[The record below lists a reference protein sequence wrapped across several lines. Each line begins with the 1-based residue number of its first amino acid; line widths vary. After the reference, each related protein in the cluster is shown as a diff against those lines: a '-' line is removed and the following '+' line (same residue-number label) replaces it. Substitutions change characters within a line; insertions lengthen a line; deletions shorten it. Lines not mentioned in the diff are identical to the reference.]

1 MIDRLVSA
9 DSHVVPLPSFWRDYL
24 PARLR
29 DRAPRI
35 ESTDAGDWTVF
46 EGKRTPVM
54 AINSI
59 AGKARDGQGLRYR
72 RFAEQVPGGHDPA
85 ARIADQDRDGI
96 VAEVLYGGGPLA
108 TEDRELFYAS
118 HVAYNDW
125 LADFCAHAPSRLV
138 GVAYL
143 PLESPEAAVA
153 EVRRTRARGLR
164 AALLPAKPPFGA
176 YWDRDWAPLFAALT
190 EACMPAGLHVG
201 FGFARRHRF
210 EGGAAFMTDVVMT
223 KLEMAAP
230 LADLVFGGVLERH
243 PDLKVIS
250 VEAYVGWLPFVAEY
264 MDHAYRVHRYWN
276 DLGLREE
283 PSHYLR
289 RQVYATFI
297 EDPVGLR
304 ERHALGV
311 DNLLW
316 SSDYPHGESTF
327 PDSRGFVARAFA
339 GIPEEETRKMVH
351 DNARRVFDICLDPLR
366 PRA

>member
-1 MIDRLVSA
+1 MIDALISA
-9 DSHVVPLPSFWRDYL
+9 DSHVVPLPSFWREYL

-29 DRAPRI
+29 ERAPRI
-35 ESTDAGDWTVF
+35 EETDAGDVVVF
-46 EGKRTPVM
+46 EGRRTPVL

-59 AGKARDGQGLRYR
+59 AGRTREGAGLTYR
-72 RFAEQVPGGHDPA
+72 RFAEQVPGGHDPR
-85 ARIADQDRDGI
+85 ARLVDQDRDGI

-108 TEDRELFYAS
+108 TEDPELRTAS

-125 LADFCAHAPSRLV
+125 LADYCAIAPARLL
-138 GVAYL
+138 GVAYV
-143 PLESPEAAVA
+143 PVDSPEIAVA
-153 EVRRTRARGLR
+153 EVRRAHRRGLR
-164 AALLPAKPPFGA
+164 GALLPAAPPGGA
-176 YWDRDWAPLFAALT
+176 WWDDAWVPLWQALV
-190 EACMPAGLHVG
+190 ECVMPAGLHVG

-230 LADLVFGGVLERH
+230 LADLVFGGVLARW
-243 PDLKVIS
+243 PALRIVS

-276 DLGLREE
+276 DLGLREP
-283 PSHYLR
+283 PSAYLR
-289 RQVYATFI
+289 RQVSATFI

-304 ERHALGV
+304 ERHVLGV
-311 DNLLW
+311 ENLMW

-339 GIPEEETRKMVH
+339 GVAEAETRQMVFE
-351 DNARRVFDICLDPLR
+351 NARRLYGL
-366 PRA
+366 